1 MQRQFFNSGSRA
13 ISYFDSAPAQRD
25 ARVVLLI
32 HAFPLGAAMWEGQ
45 VKALPDGW
53 RLIAPDVRGFG
64 GSTIDEPDEEP
75 RIDDYAKD
83 AIDLLRELEIA
94 SAVIGGMSMGGYVA
108 MAILRRQPGVATAVI
123 LADTRMTPDTPE
135 GRANRRSM
143 LAVVDR
149 EGPSGV
155 SRDMLPR
162 LLGKT
167 TLAQRPTVEPL
178 VRRLIKQ
185 QSPAALRGAIQRMME
200 RPDSQAVL
208 EQLAVPTLIIVGDE
222 DVITPVEDSR
232 RLQAVIPGSEL
243 VVLPET
249 GHLANLERPD
259 LFNDA
264 LRALLSR
271 L

>member
-1 MQRQFFNSGSRA
+1 
-13 ISYFDSAPAQRD
+13 
-25 ARVVLLI
+25 
-32 HAFPLGAAMWEGQ
+32 
-45 VKALPDGW
+45 
-53 RLIAPDVRGFG
+53 
-64 GSTIDEPDEEP
+64 
-75 RIDDYAKD
+75 
-83 AIDLLRELEIA
+83 
-94 SAVIGGMSMGGYVA
+94 
-108 MAILRRQPGVATAVI
+108 
-123 LADTRMTPDTPE
+123 MTPDTPE

-167 TLAQRPTVEPL
+167 TLAERPTVEPL

-232 RLQAVIPGSEL
+232 RLQAVISGSEL
-243 VVLPET
+243 VILPET

>member
-1 MQRQFFNSGSRA
+1 MQRQFFYSGSRA
-13 ISYFDSAPAQRD
+13 ISYLDSAPSQRD
-25 ARVVLLI
+25 ARVALLM

-64 GSTIDEPDEEP
+64 ASTIDEPDDDP
-75 RIDDYAKD
+75 RMEDYAKD
-83 AIDLLRELEIA
+83 ALDLLHELEIA
-94 SAVIGGMSMGGYVA
+94 SAVVGGMSMGGYA
-108 MAILRRQPGVATAVI
+108 TMAILRRQPAIATAVI
-123 LADTRMTPDTPE
+123 LADTRMTADTPE
-135 GRANRRSM
+135 GRANRRGM
-143 LAVVDR
+143 LALVER

-155 SRDMLPR
+155 ARDMMPR

-185 QSPAALRGAIQRMME
+185 QSPAALRGAINRMME
-200 RPDSQAVL
+200 RADAQAVL
-208 EQLAVPTLIIVGDE
+208 EQLTVPTLILVGDE
-222 DVITPVEDSR
+222 DVLTPVDDSR
-232 RLQAVIPGSEL
+232 RLQAAIPGSEL
-243 VVLPET
+243 VILPET

-259 LFNDA
+259 QFNDA
-264 LRALLSR
+264 LRTFLTR

>member
-1 MQRQFFNSGSRA
+1 MQRQFFHSGSRA
-13 ISYFDSAPAQRD
+13 MSYFDSAPSHRD

-64 GSTIDEPDEEP
+64 GSTIDEPDEDP

-83 AIDLLRELEIA
+83 VLDLLRELGVA
-94 SAVIGGMSMGGYVA
+94 SAVIGGMSMGGYVT
-108 MAILRRQPGVATAVI
+108 MAILRRQPAIASAIV

-135 GRANRRSM
+135 GRANRRGM
-143 LAVVDR
+143 LALVDR

-167 TLAQRPTVEPL
+167 TLAERPTVEPL

-185 QSPAALRGAIQRMME
+185 QAPAALRGAIQRMME

-208 EQLAVPTLIIVGDE
+208 EQVAVPTLILVGDE
-222 DVITPVEDSR
+222 DVLTPADDSR
-232 RLQAVIPGSEL
+232 RLQAAIPGSEL
-243 VVLPET
+243 VILPET

-264 LRALLSR
+264 LRTFLTR